1 MAQQHSIKC
10 PSTLGT
16 EGGIHMPAEY
26 GTVAIHVP
34 RNRANMESPFHRRA
48 LWFPEPTG
56 QMTFLRITVTCERN
70 AKSES
75 VSHSVVSNS
84 ATPGAVAS
92 QTPLSLGFSRQE
104 YWSGLPLPFPGDL
117 SDPGIELHCRQIL
130 YHLSHQGSLRTL
142 NYALPQGAFPVKMC
156 RWGQRQGVDS

>member
-104 YWSGLPLPFPGDL
+104 YWSELLCPLQRIFPT
-117 SDPGIELHCRQIL
+117 
-130 YHLSHQGSLRTL
+130 QGSKLRLLQLLPCRRIL
-142 NYALPQGAFPVKMC
+142 NAEPLGKPLYLSISK
-156 RWGQRQGVDS
+156 S